1 MPRTTLVVLHGHGDH
16 PAALTTRVRDLPA
29 VRAHG
34 VEVLAEASP
43 HGPDD
48 APAWFGH
55 DRHGAPHRDE
65 LHASLAHLDAA
76 VGALAAAGPVVVVG
90 YSQGAALALTW
101 ALWPG
106 RVSALPAAL
115 AVLAGFLPPGDLDLD
130 PARAAG
136 LALLALHGED
146 DEIVPLPLGRSV
158 ARLAERNGA
167 DVRFVETPGGHEV
180 SDAML
185 RELDTWLDPRLD
197 TWLDPSLDPRLDP
210 RLDPSLD
217 PPN

>member
-1 MPRTTLVVLHGHGDH
+1 MPRTTVVVLHGHGDH
-16 PAALTTRVRDLPA
+16 PAGLTDRVRDLHA

-34 VEVLAEASP
+34 VDVRSESSP

-48 APAWFGH
+48 APEWFGH
-55 DRHGAPHRDE
+55 DHHGAPHRDE
-65 LHASLAHLDAA
+65 LDASLAHLDAA
-76 VGALAAAGPVVVVG
+76 VGALAAHGPVVVVG

-101 ALWPG
+101 VLWPG

-115 AVLAGFLPPGDLDLD
+115 AALAGFLPPGDLDLD

-136 LALLALHGED
+136 LRLLALHGED
-146 DEIVPLPLGRSV
+146 DEVVPLPLGRSV
-158 ARLAERNGA
+158 ARLAERHGA

-180 SDAML
+180 SDVML
-185 RELDTWLDPRLD
+185 RELDAWLD
-197 TWLDPSLDPRLDP
+197 TWLN
-210 RLDPSLD
+210 